1 MEEKQQDLGI
11 DWIWGLVVGLVV
23 EEGVRNDAHV
33 SGFSH
38 WKDGGVIH

>member
-23 EEGVRNDAHV
+23 EEVRNDAHV